1 MSDITVTTRA
11 DQVPIAPGKLVSD
24 VTEGDRRTARFK
36 STNPILGF
44 FSVQSAEYAVTKRE
58 HTGIDMEIYHHPTHG
73 FNAERMLDAMAVSLD
88 YFQENFGP
96 YQFDYARVIEF
107 PGYATFAQAFAGTVP
122 YSERIGFIANT
133 ADEDDIDYVTYV
145 TAHEYGHQYWAH
157 QLISAYMQGG
167 TVMVETMAQYSALM
181 VMKEIYGEEQIR
193 RFLKYELDAY
203 LSSRGSEAIEELPLN
218 RVENQGYIH
227 YRKGAV
233 VMYLLQDRLGEERVN
248 AMLAELLD
256 RFKFKSQP
264 YASSTDLVDGFKAL
278 ARDEAEARLVEDL
291 LENITLYDF
300 TASDA
305 TVAELEN
312 GQFETTF
319 TVTAAK
325 LYADGE
331 GEETEADFENLV
343 DIGAFTKRPGYE
355 VLEPADVISFRLE
368 PLVSGEQVV
377 TVTTDEKP
385 AFVGVDPYSKFVD
398 RQGDDNITAVE
409 EAD

>member
-1 MSDITVTTRA
+1 M
-11 DQVPIAPGKLVSD
+11 
-24 VTEGDRRTARFK
+24 
-36 STNPILGF
+36 
-44 FSVQSAEYAVTKRE
+44 
-58 HTGIDMEIYHHPTHG
+58 
-73 FNAERMLDAMAVSLD
+73 
-88 YFQENFGP
+88 
-96 YQFDYARVIEF
+96 
-107 PGYATFAQAFAGTVP
+107 
-122 YSERIGFIANT
+122 
-133 ADEDDIDYVTYV
+133 
-145 TAHEYGHQYWAH
+145 
-157 QLISAYMQGG
+157 
-167 TVMVETMAQYSALM
+167 
-181 VMKEIYGEEQIR
+181 
-193 RFLKYELDAY
+193 
-203 LSSRGSEAIEELPLN
+203 
-218 RVENQGYIH
+218 
-227 YRKGAV
+227 
-233 VMYLLQDRLGEERVN
+233 
-248 AMLAELLD
+248 
-256 RFKFKSQP
+256 
-264 YASSTDLVDGFKAL
+264 
-278 ARDEAEARLVEDL
+278 VEDL

-398 RQGDDNITAVE
+398 RQVMTILRLLRKQTSDRRWRSLAESAQNGSRQ
-409 EAD
+409 ADSR